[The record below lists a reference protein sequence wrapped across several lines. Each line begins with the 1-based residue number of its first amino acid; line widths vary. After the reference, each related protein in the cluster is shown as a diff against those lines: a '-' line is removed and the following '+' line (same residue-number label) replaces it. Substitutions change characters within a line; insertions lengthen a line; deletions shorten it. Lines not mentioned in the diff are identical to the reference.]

1 MSLLQKVH
9 ERFNIVNSLM
19 WAASTTKP
27 SMEVVYRELFL
38 RDLARLGLD
47 DLYYPVG
54 WAANHSLMYLIA
66 RCFIELPV
74 VNVLELGA
82 GQSSILL
89 SQLNDRLKRDATI
102 MTVEHDPQ
110 WADRIQRQVK
120 HRVVVTSLVSK
131 TVDSHRI
138 QHYEEYLDPSAH
150 YDFVLIDGPPAN
162 RNNETAFNRL
172 GAVEVL
178 AKNLAESFVLIVDDA
193 ERHGED
199 MLVELIRRKLRTD
212 GREFRETAIMAA
224 KQQHVFAT
232 GSCSN
237 AGFF

>member
-19 WAASTTKP
+19 WSATTTRP

-74 VNVLELGA
+74 VNVLELGG

-89 SQLNDRLKRDATI
+89 SQLNDRLKREAT
-102 MTVEHDPQ
+102 H
-110 WADRIQRQVK
+110 
-120 HRVVVTSLVSK
+120 H
-131 TVDSHRI
+131 
-138 QHYEEYLDPSAH
+138 
-150 YDFVLIDGPPAN
+150 
-162 RNNETAFNRL
+162 
-172 GAVEVL
+172 
-178 AKNLAESFVLIVDDA
+178 
-193 ERHGED
+193 
-199 MLVELIRRKLRTD
+199 D
-212 GREFRETAIMAA
+212 GRARSAVGGQDPKAGEPSGGCHVAYPEDHRRPSDSSLWGVPRSIGPLRFRSDRRP
-224 KQQHVFAT
+224 
-232 GSCSN
+232 SCE
-237 AGFF
+237 